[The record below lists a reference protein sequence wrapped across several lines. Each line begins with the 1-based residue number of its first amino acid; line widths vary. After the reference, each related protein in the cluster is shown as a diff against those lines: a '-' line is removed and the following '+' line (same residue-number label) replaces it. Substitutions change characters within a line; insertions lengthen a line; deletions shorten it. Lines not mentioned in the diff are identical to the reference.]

1 MKNKPIILP
10 VIIISTIFFIVQ
22 IIIGFYYFDY
32 TIDSFPWYLFI
43 VYNISFFIFSFF
55 CIRFFHNYFI
65 VNKISEIFMEMKSN
79 PISFNKNYTSK
90 DIQFIT
96 KNFQEIYKER
106 KDEIKNLKDQ
116 ETFRKDFIGNLSHE
130 LKTPLFSIQ
139 GYIET
144 LLDGGIDDKKVNLK
158 YIKRAQKSVERL
170 IYIIQDLDF
179 ITKFDAG
186 VEKIKKSCFNLI
198 ETIDNVVDSLEPK
211 FEERSL
217 NLLFDQT
224 EKKVLKVFGDEKK
237 IHQVLINLITNS
249 IKYGVDD
256 GTIEVKLK
264 KNDNSKVIVSII
276 DNGLGIPKG
285 DLARIF
291 ERFYRVEKTR
301 NRDEG
306 GSGLGLSIVKHIID
320 AHDEKISVQSEE
332 GVGSNFSFS
341 LQLFISDN
349 KKQQ

>member
-1 MKNKPIILP
+1 
-10 VIIISTIFFIVQ
+10 
-22 IIIGFYYFDY
+22 
-32 TIDSFPWYLFI
+32 
-43 VYNISFFIFSFF
+43 
-55 CIRFFHNYFI
+55 
-65 VNKISEIFMEMKSN
+65 MKSN

-170 IYIIQDLDF
+170 IYIIQDLDL

-198 ETIDNVVDSLEPK
+198 ETIYNVVDSLEHRFK
-211 FEERSL
+211 ERSL

-249 IKYGVDD
+249 IKYGVDA
-256 GTIEVKLK
+256 GTIEVKLEE
-264 KNDNSKVIVSII
+264 NYNSKVIVSII
-276 DNGLGIPKG
+276 DNGLGIPRE

-320 AHDEKISVQSEE
+320 AHDEKISVQSED

-349 KKQQ
+349 KKEQ

>member
-1 MKNKPIILP
+1 
-10 VIIISTIFFIVQ
+10 
-22 IIIGFYYFDY
+22 
-32 TIDSFPWYLFI
+32 
-43 VYNISFFIFSFF
+43 
-55 CIRFFHNYFI
+55 
-65 VNKISEIFMEMKSN
+65 MKSN

-170 IYIIQDLDF
+170 IYIIQDLDL

-198 ETIDNVVDSLEPK
+198 ETIDNVVDSLEPRFK
-211 FEERSL
+211 ERSL

-320 AHDEKISVQSEE
+320 AHDEKISVQSED

>member
-1 MKNKPIILP
+1 
-10 VIIISTIFFIVQ
+10 
-22 IIIGFYYFDY
+22 
-32 TIDSFPWYLFI
+32 
-43 VYNISFFIFSFF
+43 
-55 CIRFFHNYFI
+55 
-65 VNKISEIFMEMKSN
+65 MEMKSN

-106 KDEIKNLKDQ
+106 KDEIKNLRDQ

-198 ETIDNVVDSLEPK
+198 ETIDNVVDSLEPRFK
-211 FEERSL
+211 ERSL

-249 IKYGVDD
+249 IKYGVDG
-256 GTIEVKLK
+256 GTIEIKLQE
-264 KNDNSKVIVSII
+264 NDNSKVIVSII
-276 DNGLGIPKG
+276 DNGLGIPRE

-320 AHDEKISVQSEE
+320 AHDEKISVQSED

-349 KKQQ
+349 KKEQ

>member
-1 MKNKPIILP
+1 
-10 VIIISTIFFIVQ
+10 
-22 IIIGFYYFDY
+22 
-32 TIDSFPWYLFI
+32 
-43 VYNISFFIFSFF
+43 
-55 CIRFFHNYFI
+55 
-65 VNKISEIFMEMKSN
+65 MEMKSN
-79 PISFNKNYTSK
+79 PISYNKNYTSK

-96 KNFQEIYKER
+96 KNFQEIYKEK

-211 FEERSL
+211 FEERAL
-217 NLLFDQT
+217 NLLFDLT

-320 AHDEKISVQSEE
+320 AHDEKISVHSED

>member
-1 MKNKPIILP
+1 LKNKPIILP
-10 VIIISTIFFIVQ
+10 AIIISTIFFIVQ

-32 TIDSFPWYLFI
+32 TTDSFPWYLCI
-43 VYNISFFIFSFF
+43 VYNISFFVFSFF

-320 AHDEKISVQSEE
+320 AHDEKISVQSED

>member
-1 MKNKPIILP
+1 MKNKPIILSA
-10 VIIISTIFFIVQ
+10 IIISTIFFIVQ

-43 VYNISFFIFSFF
+43 VYNISFFVFSFF
-55 CIRFFHNYFI
+55 CIRFFLNYFI

-96 KNFQEIYKER
+96 KNFQEIYKEK

-211 FEERSL
+211 FKERSL

-256 GTIEVKLK
+256 GTIEVKLE

-320 AHDEKISVQSEE
+320 AHDEKISVQSED

>member
-1 MKNKPIILP
+1 MDEKSTP
-10 VIIISTIFFIVQ
+10 V
-22 IIIGFYYFDY
+22 
-32 TIDSFPWYLFI
+32 
-43 VYNISFFIFSFF
+43 
-55 CIRFFHNYFI
+55 
-65 VNKISEIFMEMKSN
+65 
-79 PISFNKNYTSK
+79 SFNKNYTYK

-106 KDEIKNLKDQ
+106 KEEIKNLKDQ

-320 AHDEKISVQSEE
+320 AHDEKISVQSED

>member
-10 VIIISTIFFIVQ
+10 AIIISTIFFIVQ

-32 TIDSFPWYLFI
+32 TTDSFPWYLCI
-43 VYNISFFIFSFF
+43 VYNISFFVFSFF

-320 AHDEKISVQSEE
+320 AHDEKIFVQSED

>member
-1 MKNKPIILP
+1 
-10 VIIISTIFFIVQ
+10 
-22 IIIGFYYFDY
+22 
-32 TIDSFPWYLFI
+32 
-43 VYNISFFIFSFF
+43 
-55 CIRFFHNYFI
+55 
-65 VNKISEIFMEMKSN
+65 MKSN

-90 DIQFIT
+90 DFQFIT

-320 AHDEKISVQSEE
+320 AHDEKISVQSED

-349 KKQQ
+349 K

>member
-10 VIIISTIFFIVQ
+10 AIIISTIFFIVQ
-22 IIIGFYYFDY
+22 IIIGFYYFNY

-43 VYNISFFIFSFF
+43 VYNVSFFVFSFF

-65 VNKISEIFMEMKSN
+65 ANKISEIFMDLKST
-79 PISFNKNYTSK
+79 PISLNKNYTSK

-96 KNFQEIYKER
+96 KNFQEIYKEK

-170 IYIIQDLDF
+170 IYIIQDLDL

-211 FEERSL
+211 FKERSL

-237 IHQVLINLITNS
+237 YRSDLLLFDTRKS
-249 IKYGVDD
+249 LPP
-256 GTIEVKLK
+256 IEQ
-264 KNDNSKVIVSII
+264 
-276 DNGLGIPKG
+276 
-285 DLARIF
+285 DL
-291 ERFYRVEKTR
+291 
-301 NRDEG
+301 
-306 GSGLGLSIVKHIID
+306 
-320 AHDEKISVQSEE
+320 
-332 GVGSNFSFS
+332 
-341 LQLFISDN
+341 
-349 KKQQ
+349 

>member
-1 MKNKPIILP
+1 
-10 VIIISTIFFIVQ
+10 
-22 IIIGFYYFDY
+22 
-32 TIDSFPWYLFI
+32 
-43 VYNISFFIFSFF
+43 
-55 CIRFFHNYFI
+55 
-65 VNKISEIFMEMKSN
+65 MKSN

-211 FEERSL
+211 FKERSL

-320 AHDEKISVQSEE
+320 AHDEKISVQSED

>member
-10 VIIISTIFFIVQ
+10 AIIISTIFFIVQ

>member
-10 VIIISTIFFIVQ
+10 AIIISTIFFIVQ

-32 TIDSFPWYLFI
+32 TTDSFPWYLCI
-43 VYNISFFIFSFF
+43 VYNISFFVFSFF

-198 ETIDNVVDSLEPK
+198 ETIDNVGDSLEPRFK
-211 FEERSL
+211 ERSL

-320 AHDEKISVQSEE
+320 AHDEKISVQSED

>member
-1 MKNKPIILP
+1 M
-10 VIIISTIFFIVQ
+10 
-22 IIIGFYYFDY
+22 
-32 TIDSFPWYLFI
+32 
-43 VYNISFFIFSFF
+43 
-55 CIRFFHNYFI
+55 
-65 VNKISEIFMEMKSN
+65 
-79 PISFNKNYTSK
+79 
-90 DIQFIT
+90 
-96 KNFQEIYKER
+96 
-106 KDEIKNLKDQ
+106 
-116 ETFRKDFIGNLSHE
+116 
-130 LKTPLFSIQ
+130 
-139 GYIET
+139 
-144 LLDGGIDDKKVNLK
+144 
-158 YIKRAQKSVERL
+158 
-170 IYIIQDLDF
+170 
-179 ITKFDAG
+179 
-186 VEKIKKSCFNLI
+186 
-198 ETIDNVVDSLEPK
+198 DSLEPK
-211 FEERSL
+211 FKERSL

-256 GTIEVKLK
+256 GTIEVKLE

-276 DNGLGIPKG
+276 DNGLGIPRE

-320 AHDEKISVQSEE
+320 AHDEKITVQSKD

-349 KKQQ
+349 K

>member
-1 MKNKPIILP
+1 
-10 VIIISTIFFIVQ
+10 
-22 IIIGFYYFDY
+22 
-32 TIDSFPWYLFI
+32 
-43 VYNISFFIFSFF
+43 
-55 CIRFFHNYFI
+55 
-65 VNKISEIFMEMKSN
+65 MEMKSN

-320 AHDEKISVQSEE
+320 AHDEKISVQSED

>member
-10 VIIISTIFFIVQ
+10 AIIISTIFFIVQ

-32 TIDSFPWYLFI
+32 TTDSFPWYLCI
-43 VYNISFFIFSFF
+43 VYNISFFVFSFF

-320 AHDEKISVQSEE
+320 AHDEKISVQSED

>member
-1 MKNKPIILP
+1 
-10 VIIISTIFFIVQ
+10 
-22 IIIGFYYFDY
+22 
-32 TIDSFPWYLFI
+32 
-43 VYNISFFIFSFF
+43 
-55 CIRFFHNYFI
+55 
-65 VNKISEIFMEMKSN
+65 MKSN

-144 LLDGGIDDKKVNLK
+144 LLDGGIDDKNVNLK
-158 YIKRAQKSVERL
+158 YIKRAQKSVDRL

-211 FEERSL
+211 FKERSL

-256 GTIEVKLK
+256 GTIEVKLE

-320 AHDEKISVQSEE
+320 AHDEKISVQSED

-349 KKQQ
+349 K

>member
-1 MKNKPIILP
+1 
-10 VIIISTIFFIVQ
+10 
-22 IIIGFYYFDY
+22 
-32 TIDSFPWYLFI
+32 
-43 VYNISFFIFSFF
+43 
-55 CIRFFHNYFI
+55 
-65 VNKISEIFMEMKSN
+65 MKSN

-198 ETIDNVVDSLEPK
+198 QTIDNVVDSLEPK
-211 FEERSL
+211 FKERSL

-256 GTIEVKLK
+256 GTIEVKLE

-320 AHDEKISVQSEE
+320 AHDEKISVQSED

-349 KKQQ
+349 K

>member
-1 MKNKPIILP
+1 
-10 VIIISTIFFIVQ
+10 
-22 IIIGFYYFDY
+22 
-32 TIDSFPWYLFI
+32 
-43 VYNISFFIFSFF
+43 
-55 CIRFFHNYFI
+55 
-65 VNKISEIFMEMKSN
+65 MKSN

-320 AHDEKISVQSEE
+320 AHDEKISVQSED

>member
-320 AHDEKISVQSEE
+320 AHDEKISVQSED

>member
-1 MKNKPIILP
+1 
-10 VIIISTIFFIVQ
+10 
-22 IIIGFYYFDY
+22 
-32 TIDSFPWYLFI
+32 
-43 VYNISFFIFSFF
+43 
-55 CIRFFHNYFI
+55 
-65 VNKISEIFMEMKSN
+65 MKSN

-198 ETIDNVVDSLEPK
+198 QTIDNVVDSLEPK
-211 FEERSL
+211 FKERSL
-217 NLLFDQT
+217 NLLFGQT

-256 GTIEVKLK
+256 GTIEVKLE

-320 AHDEKISVQSEE
+320 AHDEKISVQSED

-349 KKQQ
+349 K

>member
-1 MKNKPIILP
+1 
-10 VIIISTIFFIVQ
+10 
-22 IIIGFYYFDY
+22 
-32 TIDSFPWYLFI
+32 
-43 VYNISFFIFSFF
+43 
-55 CIRFFHNYFI
+55 
-65 VNKISEIFMEMKSN
+65 MKSN
-79 PISFNKNYTSK
+79 PISYNKNYTSK

-96 KNFQEIYKER
+96 KNFQEIYKEK

-211 FEERSL
+211 FKERSL

-256 GTIEVKLK
+256 GTIEVKLE

-320 AHDEKISVQSEE
+320 AHDEKISVQSED

-349 KKQQ
+349 K

>member
-1 MKNKPIILP
+1 MKNKSIILP
-10 VIIISTIFFIVQ
+10 AIIISAIFFIVQ
-22 IIIGFYYFDY
+22 VIIGFYYFDY
-32 TIDSFPWYLFI
+32 TIDSFPWYLCI
-43 VYNISFFIFSFF
+43 VYNISFFVFSFF

-65 VNKISEIFMEMKSN
+65 VNKISEIFMDVKST

-179 ITKFDAG
+179 ITKFDSG

-198 ETIDNVVDSLEPK
+198 ETIDNVVDSLEPRFK
-211 FEERSL
+211 ERSL

-256 GTIEVKLK
+256 GTIEVKLEE
-264 KNDNSKVIVSII
+264 NDNSKVIVSII
-276 DNGLGIPKG
+276 DNGLGIPRE

-349 KKQQ
+349 KQQQ

>member
-1 MKNKPIILP
+1 
-10 VIIISTIFFIVQ
+10 
-22 IIIGFYYFDY
+22 
-32 TIDSFPWYLFI
+32 
-43 VYNISFFIFSFF
+43 
-55 CIRFFHNYFI
+55 
-65 VNKISEIFMEMKSN
+65 MKSN

-320 AHDEKISVQSEE
+320 AHDEKIFVQSED

>member
-1 MKNKPIILP
+1 
-10 VIIISTIFFIVQ
+10 
-22 IIIGFYYFDY
+22 
-32 TIDSFPWYLFI
+32 
-43 VYNISFFIFSFF
+43 
-55 CIRFFHNYFI
+55 
-65 VNKISEIFMEMKSN
+65 MEMKSN

-144 LLDGGIDDKKVNLK
+144 LLDGGIDDKNVNLK
-158 YIKRAQKSVERL
+158 YIKRAQKSVDRL

-211 FEERSL
+211 FKERSL

-256 GTIEVKLK
+256 GTIEVKLE

-320 AHDEKISVQSEE
+320 AHDEKISVQSED

-349 KKQQ
+349 K